1 MKDIIC
7 SLRSQRG
14 IPLQNSGLFFYV
26 CFFFQLVILSMAS
39 LTDRSE
45 TLYLWKTREKMV
57 RYKNRHSGQNCGRRS
72 LCPSSSTHSVTPRIQ
87 RSPGGFWWRRFSY
100 LFSQGRTELMG
111 NSQLFRLIIQ
121 SLCSVFR
128 PLTRRRLRQ
137 SGVTRQSTNS
147 TESAEC
153 FITTCWLFINLE
165 KGEPGQ
171 KDRRFSE

>member
-1 MKDIIC
+1 M
-7 SLRSQRG
+7 S
-14 IPLQNSGLFFYV
+14 V
-26 CFFFQLVILSMAS
+26 FFFSQLVILSMAS

-72 LCPSSSTHSVTPRIQ
+72 LRPSSSTHKCYAENTKEPRWIL
-87 RSPGGFWWRRFSY
+87 GGAGFHTS
-100 LFSQGRTELMG
+100 FSQGRTELMG

-121 SLCSVFR
+121 SLCGVFG

-153 FITTCWLFINLE
+153 FITTCWLFINLRE
-165 KGEPGQ
+165 GEPGQ
-171 KDRRFSE
+171 KDRSFSE